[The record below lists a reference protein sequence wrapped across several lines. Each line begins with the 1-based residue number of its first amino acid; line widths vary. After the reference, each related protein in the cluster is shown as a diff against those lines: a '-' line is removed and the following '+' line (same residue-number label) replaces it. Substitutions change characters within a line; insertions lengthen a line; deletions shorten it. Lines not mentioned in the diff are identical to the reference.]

1 MNNIWI
7 PAYKILANTVFLDIT
22 SFTYDLDSIKLV
34 LTDDNNKKI
43 SVEANEV
50 INFFYDTL
58 LRRIYN
64 KRYFC

>member
-7 PAYKILANTVFLDIT
+7 PAYKILANTVFWDIT

-43 SVEANEV
+43 
-50 INFFYDTL
+50 
-58 LRRIYN
+58 
-64 KRYFC
+64 